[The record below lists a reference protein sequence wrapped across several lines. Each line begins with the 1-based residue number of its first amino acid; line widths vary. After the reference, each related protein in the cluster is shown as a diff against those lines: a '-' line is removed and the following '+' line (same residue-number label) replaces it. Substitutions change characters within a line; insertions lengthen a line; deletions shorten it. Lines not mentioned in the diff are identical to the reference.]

1 VQAAGTGSP
10 SGPLVGGPAG
20 STAADRSGRRL
31 PRRYAR
37 LIRRSSVARIGLRL
51 MRSRPSPDRQSG
63 SRAAGD
69 RIVTHRPL
77 AGTNA
82 RRSMRDRR
90 GTGTWFRIL
99 PGDARI
105 PDRHSGTPACA
116 GRHASQGT
124 GGCLRVPRPHEG
136 NVRRDEAAGHA
147 DVTRGSRRTRPIR
160 SRCRGRRNA
169 GPGGRATAGRR
180 VGGTTGRR
188 DDGSAGPAC
197 STGREQASESR
208 FAGAYAAL
216 HGRSSASRGPATP
229 SRRLVCSPGPRR
241 LRGAEPA
248 MEELIIDRG
257 RRVVRPVSR
266 PRTFDPP
273 ACRPTGERTRETS
286 IQDPGSIGRGRF
298 MSGTRGCVQG
308 GTGCPRP

>member
-1 VQAAGTGSP
+1 MR
-10 SGPLVGGPAG
+10 
-20 STAADRSGRRL
+20 ADRCAIGEGPERGSGSCPETPEFRTGTPGRRRA
-31 PRRYAR
+31 PGGTRRRGRVDACE
-37 LIRRSSVARIGLRL
+37 
-51 MRSRPSPDRQSG
+51 
-63 SRAAGD
+63 SRARTRATCGGMRPPGTPMSLGGAEGLGRSDRGAGD
-69 RIVTHRPL
+69 E
-77 AGTNA
+77 
-82 RRSMRDRR
+82 
-90 GTGTWFRIL
+90 
-99 PGDARI
+99 
-105 PDRHSGTPACA
+105 GTPAPA
-116 GRHASQGT
+116 VG
-124 GGCLRVPRPHEG
+124 P
-136 NVRRDEAAGHA
+136 RRD
-147 DVTRGSRRTRPIR
+147 DGS
-160 SRCRGRRNA
+160 
-169 GPGGRATAGRR
+169 AGRR

-197 STGREQASESR
+197 STGRKQASDSR

-298 MSGTRGCVQG
+298 MSGTRACVRG